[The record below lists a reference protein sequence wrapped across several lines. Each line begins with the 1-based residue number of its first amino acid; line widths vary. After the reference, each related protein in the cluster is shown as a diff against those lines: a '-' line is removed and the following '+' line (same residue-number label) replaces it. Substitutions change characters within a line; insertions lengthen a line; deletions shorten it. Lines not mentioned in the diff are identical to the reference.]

1 MWVQRIARRALSL
14 APRGGVRDDGLR
26 LVKLRQLSGQ
36 ETSLEWWAR
45 CIHPWDSDLSPLR
58 QSELFSQQALLDTE
72 AALIRL
78 FRRLPGIDHI
88 AFRVLDPVARNGF
101 AAVDTKEGA
110 DGAVES
116 PEFGVRVILAGN
128 VERKDL
134 IPARHS
140 QSIKMRL
147 MMMGVRF
154 LLVGGQLEALAA

>member
-1 MWVQRIARRALSL
+1 ML
-14 APRGGVRDDGLR
+14 A
-26 LVKLRQLSGQ
+26 KLRQVSGQ

-45 CIHPWDSDLSPLR
+45 CVHPWDSDLSPVR

-78 FRRLPGIDHI
+78 FRRLPDIHHI
-88 AFRVLDPVARNGF
+88 AFRVLDPLARHRF
-101 AAVDTKEGA
+101 PPVDTKEG
-110 DGAVES
+110 DDEAVES

-128 VERKDL
+128 VERQDV

-154 LLVGGQLEALAA
+154 LLVGGHLEPLAA